1 MLHTNLKK
9 CAHTRVHTPVCTH
22 QCAHA
27 SVQKNHSVRVR
38 VCVHTAHSVHT
49 VCTQMCVISN
59 SDKLV
64 FLRHKPIIG

>member
-27 SVQKNHSVRVR
+27 SVQKNHSVRV
-38 VCVHTAHSVHT
+38 CVHTN
-49 VCTQMCVISN
+49 VC
-59 SDKLV
+59 DFEL
-64 FLRHKPIIG
+64 